1 MISNAFLFKVEKE
14 NLNQAVNSLMQ
25 VKLNI
30 LVLGGYT
37 NFQNWKKISKR
48 ILPKLVYPLFPW
60 SELGR
65 I

>member
-1 MISNAFLFKVEKE
+1 MKKIKIIKQMISNAFLFKVEKE

-37 NFQNWKKISKR
+37 NFQN
-48 ILPKLVYPLFPW
+48 
-60 SELGR
+60 
-65 I
+65 